1 MLRNLFINLYF
12 KKIKHKQISSPF
24 RIASSNPT
32 IPKNHR
38 YKAEDKIWNS
48 RSKFEI
54 PFEEKRKIMGPVFR
68 NSTQQLIHGGGIAR
82 NQIYADASLSSSSP
96 PSPRPTFIHL
106 PRWKL
111 CEAGSAG
118 RRDNGG
124 SPLRWRLKEILPK
137 RRKKKK
143 KNRRGWNVTNDTDRT
158 KRKWALFQRSL
169 LFRKMN
175 NSFVVWEKQR
185 RETSLIDSSNLDY
198 YRSRIP
204 GITISLI
211 LFLFLFFLYNPKE
224 SRKRIPYL
232 VYRRDTIEFAQPC
245 RICRD

>member
-1 MLRNLFINLYF
+1 MLKNLFINLYF

-54 PFEEKRKIMGPVFR
+54 PFEEKRKIMGPVYR
-68 NSTQQLIHGGGIAR
+68 NSIQQLIHGGGIAH
-82 NQIYADASLSSSSP
+82 NQIYANASLSSSSP

-143 KNRRGWNVTNDTDRT
+143 KIGGDGTWQTTRIERRGSELSFNDRFYFERWITVSSFEINNVAR
-158 KRKWALFQRSL
+158 R
-169 LFRKMN
+169 
-175 NSFVVWEKQR
+175 VWSIPR
-185 RETSLIDSSNLDY
+185 ISIIIDHVYL
-198 YRSRIP
+198 
-204 GITISLI
+204 
-211 LFLFLFFLYNPKE
+211 E
-224 SRKRIPYL
+224 SRYHWFFSFSFFSF
-232 VYRRDTIEFAQPC
+232 TIRKNRGNGFLISFIAAIQ
-245 RICRD
+245 